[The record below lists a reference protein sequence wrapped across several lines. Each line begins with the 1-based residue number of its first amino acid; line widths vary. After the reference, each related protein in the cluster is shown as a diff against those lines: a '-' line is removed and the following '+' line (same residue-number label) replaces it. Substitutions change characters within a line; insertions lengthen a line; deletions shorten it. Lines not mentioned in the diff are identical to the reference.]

1 MSKIF
6 ETNSEIIDLVDK
18 KFNET
23 ILSELGIKIKVMSL
37 TKSKEMVKVSG
48 ANATTLFLTKN
59 DDLVCLYIYEK
70 AFERLSEQDREILVE
85 GALSNVSYDE
95 AKDRLIIDN
104 SRYGELV
111 RMRKK
116 YPEYVD
122 IIEESQLIIEGI
134 SIEEKEFKEAEKE
147 AKKNKVR

>member
-85 GALSNVSYDE
+85 GALSNVSYYE
-95 AKDRLIIDN
+95 AKDRIIIDN

-116 YPEYVD
+116 YPEYID
-122 IIEESQLIIEGI
+122 IIEESQLVIEGI

-147 AKKNKVR
+147 AKKNKIR

>member
-70 AFERLSEQDREILVE
+70 AFERLSEQDREILIE

-95 AKDRLIIDN
+95 AKDRIIIDN

-116 YPEYVD
+116 YPEYID
-122 IIEESQLIIEGI
+122 IIEESQLDIEGI
-134 SIEEKEFKEAEKE
+134 SIEEKEVKEAEKE